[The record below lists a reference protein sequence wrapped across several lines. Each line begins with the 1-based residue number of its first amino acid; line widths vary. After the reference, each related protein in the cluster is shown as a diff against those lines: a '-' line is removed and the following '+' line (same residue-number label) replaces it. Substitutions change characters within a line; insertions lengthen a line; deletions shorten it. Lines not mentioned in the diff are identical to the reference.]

1 MIARPPLGILF
12 PTRARKGSLQHP
24 ARFSRLS
31 FRRALSVPY
40 VHEETVR
47 SNSLRRPSA
56 VVIWVFCPPDSRG
69 TLFRTAR
76 HAYSRSYVPK
86 ASLFPYA
93 DNDSDKY
100 EGTQHGTGMS
110 GVQLSNRVDLI
121 PYGAVID
128 WRTVFTNEIVRPPD
142 SENNTQHT

>member
-1 MIARPPLGILF
+1 M
-12 PTRARKGSLQHP
+12 
-24 ARFSRLS
+24 
-31 FRRALSVPY
+31 
-40 VHEETVR
+40 HEETVR

-86 ASLFPYA
+86 ASLFPYV